1 MYIVYFYENRN
12 LLLHQLRQSVPA
24 EGEEFKIKGRKAKV
38 ESTQAMEGNKIVV
51 QVSLEKVIKKA
62 AVDLSKKKKR

>member
-12 LLLHQLRQSVPA
+12 LLLHQLRQRMPA

-38 ESTQAMEGNKIVV
+38 VSVLTSEDNKVQV
-51 QVSLEKVIKKA
+51 QVSLEPIVKKA

>member
-24 EGEEFKIKGRKAKV
+24 EGEELKIKGRKAKV
-38 ESTQAMEGNKIVV
+38 ESTQATEGNKVHV
-51 QVSLEKVIKKA
+51 QVQLEKVVKKP